1 MSKKTDKNEANVVDQ
16 TAKLEEERRKAIAEF
31 NVQNMGKFWIDPD
44 KVPTDEDIKNVKKE
58 FEERTKALQEKK
70 DYLIADKSN
79 ALRVAKFMKDFND
92 NSVWSQRMFVGVL
105 NFSALMNDFIESF
118 DENNPKDLIME
129 YAPTQYAFLLFE
141 NYGGVGI
148 EAARHMAEIWDEY
161 LPIYETLHELV
172 DWYKNEADKCD
183 ELKEKWAMFEQGYYL
198 HILEGTEEDPRDE
211 KNTVDEQSTSETKE
225 VSE

>member
-16 TAKLEEERRKAIAEF
+16 TAKLEDERRKAIAEF

-44 KVPTDEDIKNVKKE
+44 KVPTDEDIENVKKE

-70 DYLIADKSN
+70 DYLVADKSN

-105 NFSALMNDFIESF
+105 NFSALMNDFIENF

-129 YAPTQYAFLLFE
+129 YAPMQYAFLLFE

-148 EAARHMAEIWDEY
+148 DSARHMAEIWDEY

-211 KNTVDEQSTSETKE
+211 KNSVDEQSTSETKE

>member
-16 TAKLEEERRKAIAEF
+16 TAKHEEERRKAIAEF

-44 KVPTDEDIKNVKKE
+44 KVPTDEDIENVKKE

-70 DYLIADKSN
+70 DYLVADKSN

-129 YAPTQYAFLLFE
+129 YAPMQYAFLLFE

-148 EAARHMAEIWDEY
+148 ESARHMAEIWDEY
-161 LPIYETLHELV
+161 LPIYDTLHELV
-172 DWYKNEADKCD
+172 DWYKNEANKCD

-211 KNTVDEQSTSETKE
+211 NDYAGVQSHAETK
-225 VSE
+225 

>member
-1 MSKKTDKNEANVVDQ
+1 MSKKTEKNVNDAASQ
-16 TAKLEEERRKAIAEF
+16 AARLEEERRKAIAEF
-31 NVQNMGKFWIDPD
+31 NVQNMGKYWIDPD
-44 KVPTDEDIKNVKKE
+44 KVPTSEDIENVKKE

-70 DYLIADKSN
+70 DYLVADKSN

-105 NFSALMNDFIESF
+105 NFSALMNDFIENF

-129 YAPTQYAFLLFE
+129 YAPMQYAFLLFE

-148 EAARHMAEIWDEY
+148 DSARHMAEIWDEY

>member
-1 MSKKTDKNEANVVDQ
+1 MSKKTEKNVNDAVSQ
-16 TAKLEEERRKAIAEF
+16 AARLEEERRKAIAEF
-31 NVQNMGKFWIDPD
+31 NVQNMGKYWIDPD
-44 KVPTDEDIKNVKKE
+44 KVPTSEDIENVKKE

-70 DYLIADKSN
+70 DYLVADKNN

-92 NSVWSQRMFVGVL
+92 NSLWSQRMFVGVL
-105 NFSALMNDFIESF
+105 NFSALMNDFIENF

-148 EAARHMAEIWDEY
+148 ESARHMAEIWDEY

>member
-31 NVQNMGKFWIDPD
+31 NVQNMGKYWIDPD
-44 KVPTDEDIKNVKKE
+44 KVPTSEDIENVKKE

-70 DYLIADKSN
+70 DYIVADKNN

-92 NSVWSQRMFVGVL
+92 NSLWSQRMFVGVL
-105 NFSALMNDFIESF
+105 NFSALMNDFIEGF
-118 DENNPKDLIME
+118 DENNPVDLILE
-129 YAPTQYAFLLFE
+129 YAPVQYAFLLFE
-141 NYGGVGI
+141 NYGGIGI
-148 EAARHMAEIWDEY
+148 DSARHMAEIWDEY

-172 DWYKNEADKCD
+172 DGYKKEAGACD

-198 HILEGTEEDPRDE
+198 HVLDDTETDPRESEQPAEE
-211 KNTVDEQSTSETKE
+211 KTDIEIKSE
-225 VSE
+225 